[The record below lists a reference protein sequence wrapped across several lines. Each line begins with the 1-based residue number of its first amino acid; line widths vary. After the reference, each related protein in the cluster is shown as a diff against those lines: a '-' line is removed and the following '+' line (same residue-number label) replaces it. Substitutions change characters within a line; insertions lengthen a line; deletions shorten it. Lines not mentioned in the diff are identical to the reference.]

1 VGQSASGYY
10 GGGQESDSKGE
21 FLHVVFLLSADL
33 VRRPHANQKVPC
45 DLPKFEDFR
54 LSEQSSA
61 RVSCA
66 MVCAGANE
74 LQIIG
79 GD

>member
-1 VGQSASGYY
+1 VVRESACGYY
-10 GGGQESDSKGE
+10 GGGKESDSE
-21 FLHVVFLLSADL
+21 RELFHVVFLLSADL

-45 DLPKFEDFR
+45 DWPKFEDFR

-74 LQIIG
+74 LWG
-79 GD
+79 ED